1 MVHLEIKQVYVK
13 NDVIVKLDDKEV
25 EDKLR
30 YRQIIFNHKDD
41 HKSLTAKVY
50 RNGKVKDIQIKL
62 K

>member
-1 MVHLEIKQVYVK
+1 M
-13 NDVIVKLDDKEV
+13 KLDDKEV